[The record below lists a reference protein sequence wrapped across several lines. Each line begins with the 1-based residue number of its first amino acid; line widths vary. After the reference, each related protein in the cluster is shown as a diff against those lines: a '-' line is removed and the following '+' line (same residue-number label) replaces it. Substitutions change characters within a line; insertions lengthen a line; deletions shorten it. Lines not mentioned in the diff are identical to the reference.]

1 MIMSIEY
8 RVPADMPQ
16 DPNEIDPEWAADQI
30 REVRK
35 VRRTR
40 NISIP
45 RFVRALNA
53 SGYEIDVEEYHVL
66 EGAPKTQAI
75 LHVREYILTHCERAL
90 DKKRVIGSVQTESTA
105 NAMYALMHART
116 NQGHGYEYMAE
127 ELTKRGIPVSTA
139 QYRTAEQG
147 ITRNVPFDLI
157 DGACDILGIRLGEWK
172 E

>member
-1 MIMSIEY
+1 MSTEY

-16 DPNEIDPEWAADQI
+16 DPEEIDTEWAADQI
-30 REVRK
+30 RAVRT

-40 NISIP
+40 NISLP

-53 SGYEIDVEEYHVL
+53 SGYEIDLDEYRVL
-66 EGAPKTQAI
+66 EGAPRTQAI
-75 LHVREYILTHCERAL
+75 LHVREYILQHCERAL
-90 DKKRVIGSVQTESTA
+90 DKKRVIGSVQTEATA

-116 NQGHGYEYMAE
+116 IQELTYEVVAE
-127 ELTKRGIPVSTA
+127 GLTKRGVPVTAA

-157 DGACDILGIRLGEWK
+157 DAACDVLGIKLGAWK